1 LELQDRETPL
11 NAFLAELEKDLPA
24 LAGSITDVSGILTD
38 FEVGLADATGE
49 QTTYNQ
55 LGQPCTEYTVIFA
68 RGTTEP
74 GNVGIV
80 AGPPFFNA
88 LDSIVGSSSVTIQGV
103 NNYAASVEGY
113 LEGGDPTGSK
123 EMASLISEA
132 VTNCPNTNLIVSGYS
147 QGGQLVHNSISELP
161 AATAKAI
168 DSVVI
173 FGDPYAG
180 VPIPN
185 VPSSKVLTICHLGD
199 DICIDGD
206 LVLPPHL
213 TYGLNAVQAADF
225 VTRG

>member
-1 LELQDRETPL
+1 MEFSYIWFLLHLFGYVLSTPLPALELQDRETPL

-123 EMASLISEA
+123 EM
-132 VTNCPNTNLIVSGYS
+132 Y
-147 QGGQLVHNSISELP
+147 
-161 AATAKAI
+161 
-168 DSVVI
+168 DS
-173 FGDPYAG
+173 
-180 VPIPN
+180 
-185 VPSSKVLTICHLGD
+185 
-199 DICIDGD
+199 
-206 LVLPPHL
+206 
-213 TYGLNAVQAADF
+213 
-225 VTRG
+225 